1 MNTSKEMSATLTPVR
16 KSIRVS
22 LPVEEAFRLFTD
34 GINSWWPVKTHSIGE
49 GRVVSCS
56 MEGRA
61 GGRIYETLDDG
72 SQADWGTVV
81 RWDPPASLAFT
92 WHPGRSADT
101 AQQVTVSFE
110 AVAGGTRLD
119 LVHRGWEL
127 LGERAQELR
136 ESYDSG
142 WDYVLGKYLAQSAA

>member
-1 MNTSKEMSATLTPVR
+1 
-16 KSIRVS
+16 
-22 LPVEEAFRLFTD
+22 
-34 GINSWWPVKTHSIGE
+34 
-49 GRVVSCS
+49 